1 MRALRSRLGAAADRR
16 IAAIDEASA
25 SGVRSEAAAFW
36 RSVRGAQLLL
46 AGSFS
51 RADSD
56 ALVDGV
62 RRTLLPMLPPPPA
75 GAPAASAG
83 TGEAEPLVRSE
94 VLAEWGPQSFGWDG
108 GDYAARLASWR
119 ADLSSKSWPADN
131 SFLNSSSFCSFSSF
145 SSFGGFFTRQGLS

>member
-1 MRALRSRLGAAADRR
+1 M
-16 IAAIDEASA
+16 
-25 SGVRSEAAAFW
+25 RSEAAAFW

-94 VLAEWGPQSFGWDG
+94 VLAEWGHKPSYTPRPLANNLCLVPALGATLDQTV
-108 GDYAARLASWR
+108 RLADRRVAWCR
-119 ADLSSKSWPADN
+119 ALWTWVLRGVA
-131 SFLNSSSFCSFSSF
+131 
-145 SSFGGFFTRQGLS
+145 